1 MKRESKPSSSA
12 RCANC
17 RTRLGFLI
25 SSGAS
30 RYEGR
35 KTPIFKADSSPNDS
49 SLRGQKEIDFR
60 KLAWCWT
67 RVKRSP
73 TMRPTTGKMA
83 AQKKLIPILSDV
95 ARRARVSSTTASRV
109 LNPDSQHPVK
119 EATRR
124 RVVRVAA
131 SLGYRPNPMARA
143 LRNPRQ
149 PTFSILVHDVSD
161 IYYTMSNQL

>member
-1 MKRESKPSSSA
+1 
-12 RCANC
+12 C
-17 RTRLGFLI
+17 RTRLGLSV
-25 SSGAS
+25 SSGAK

-49 SLRGQKEIDFR
+49 SLRSQKEIDFR

-67 RVKRSP
+67 RVKGSP
-73 TMRPTTGKMA
+73 TMRPTTGNMA

-95 ARRARVSSTTASRV
+95 ARRAGVSSTTASRV

-131 SLGYRPNPMARA
+131 SIGYRTNPMARA
-143 LRNPRQ
+143 LRTQRQ
-149 PTFSILVHDVSD
+149 PTSPILGHG
-161 IYYTMSNQL
+161 